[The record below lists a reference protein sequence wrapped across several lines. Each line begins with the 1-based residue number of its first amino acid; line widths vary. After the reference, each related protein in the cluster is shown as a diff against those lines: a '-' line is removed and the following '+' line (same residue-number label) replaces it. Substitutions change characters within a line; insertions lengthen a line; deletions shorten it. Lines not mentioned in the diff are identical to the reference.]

1 MLYHGSVAERAELRK
16 EITKTTTCEEVIKT
30 FFLLSEYI
38 SHPSNISRGNFKK
51 HYVKI

>member
-30 FFLLSEYI
+30 FFT
-38 SHPSNISRGNFKK
+38 F
-51 HYVKI
+51 